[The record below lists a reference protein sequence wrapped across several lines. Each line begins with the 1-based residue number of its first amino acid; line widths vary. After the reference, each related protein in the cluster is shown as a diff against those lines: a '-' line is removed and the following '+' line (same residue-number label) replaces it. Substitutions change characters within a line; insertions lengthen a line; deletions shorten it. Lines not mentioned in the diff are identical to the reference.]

1 MTMEKANLLKFGRT
15 ILQIETIAACNMSC
29 CFCPYA
35 LKEDK
40 RSILPSNI
48 VHHILDEINPKQ
60 DGFEYVTFS
69 QFNEP
74 LLDRRIFDFIGHAND
89 NGIPVLFIT
98 NGLLLSKASIRLK
111 LLQAIP
117 AQIKISIQT
126 LDRRS
131 FCSARGTTTTFEEYI
146 GGIAAFLNDAKGAAP
161 EVTLD
166 VACNFLTTKM
176 WMVKT
181 ILGLTKGDPSVPS
194 SVNELHASIEEFL
207 ADLGHLIPNLSV
219 KTADVFKFLR
229 GATPYYISE
238 QGYQIAKNIRLKIKP
253 FMYGRRITEFHLA
266 RHPIICNNRMLGVLA
281 DGSVV
286 PCCLIYNS
294 TLSLG
299 NVRDKSLREIIEG
312 KASFLLGLRDKAS
325 PKPLICRKCLGQPTR
340 RGVIAH
346 KILAGLG
353 LA

>member
-1 MTMEKANLLKFGRT
+1 MEKANLHKFGRT

-40 RSILPSNI
+40 RSILPSNV
-48 VHHILDEINPKQ
+48 VHLILDEIDPKQ

-74 LLDRRIFDFIGHAND
+74 LLDRRIFDFIRHAKD
-89 NGIPVLFIT
+89 NGISTLFIT
-98 NGLLLSKASIRLK
+98 NGLLLSNPSIRLK
-111 LLQAIP
+111 LLQAEP
-117 AQIKISIQT
+117 EQIKISIQT
-126 LDRRS
+126 LDRKT
-131 FCSARGTTTTFEEYI
+131 FCSMRGANAVFDEYI

-176 WMVKT
+176 WIVKT

-194 SVNELHASIEEFL
+194 SVNVLQASIDEFL
-207 ADLGHLIPNLSV
+207 TALGHLIPNLFV
-219 KTADVFKFLR
+219 NTADLSKFLR
-229 GATPYYISE
+229 VATPYYVSE
-238 QGYQIAKNIRLKIKP
+238 QGYKIAENIHIKIKP
-253 FMYGRRITEFHLA
+253 FMYGRRITEFHPSQ
-266 RHPIICNNRMLGVLA
+266 HPIICNNRMLGVLA

-299 NVRDKSLREIIEG
+299 NVRDTSLREILEG